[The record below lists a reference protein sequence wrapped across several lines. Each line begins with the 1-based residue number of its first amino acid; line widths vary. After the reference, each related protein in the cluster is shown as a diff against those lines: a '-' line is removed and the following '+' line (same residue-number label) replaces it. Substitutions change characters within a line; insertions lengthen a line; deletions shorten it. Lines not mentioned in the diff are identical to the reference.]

1 MRNDITATSE
11 NIVDF
16 FKQTSLNDYIK
27 KAWLYNENCF
37 VVDFEYKSVKFALDF
52 SYNQTIDKQNLN
64 VDFVLRSNPFN
75 FTISATP
82 LYVHIPSVKTYP
94 LSVLITVRDSGSL

>member
-27 KAWLYNENCF
+27 KHGYTMKIASL
-37 VVDFEYKSVKFALDF
+37 L
-52 SYNQTIDKQNLN
+52 ILN
-64 VDFVLRSNPFN
+64 IR
-75 FTISATP
+75 A
-82 LYVHIPSVKTYP
+82 
-94 LSVLITVRDSGSL
+94 

>member
-27 KAWLYNENCF
+27 KAW
-37 VVDFEYKSVKFALDF
+37 
-52 SYNQTIDKQNLN
+52 
-64 VDFVLRSNPFN
+64 
-75 FTISATP
+75 
-82 LYVHIPSVKTYP
+82 
-94 LSVLITVRDSGSL
+94 

>member
-52 SYNQTIDKQNLN
+52 SYDQTIDKQNLN

-75 FTISATP
+75 FTIAKGKNKERISSEANLMDLP
-82 LYVHIPSVKTYP
+82 LYFQTPV
-94 LSVLITVRDSGSL
+94 IT